1 MSRRRVTATLMR
13 KTGPGVDHTR
23 VPVWTRHYAYFDT
36 AMPRAVQLALS
47 QGVEGD
53 IVEFTSSELGFQ
65 MGVLRVKAGGKFDV
79 EMSPLVK
86 ASPTLLKLMEK
97 RL

>member
-1 MSRRRVTATLMR
+1 MSRRLRVTATFLR
-13 KTGPGVDHTR
+13 STGPGR
-23 VPVWTRHYAYFDT
+23 EMQRLWTRRYAYFDT